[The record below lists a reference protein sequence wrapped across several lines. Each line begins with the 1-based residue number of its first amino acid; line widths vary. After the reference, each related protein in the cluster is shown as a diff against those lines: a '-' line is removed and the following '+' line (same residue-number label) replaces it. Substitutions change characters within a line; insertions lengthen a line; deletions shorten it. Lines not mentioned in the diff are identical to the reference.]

1 MINANGCTQFIKA
14 NAPAILTASACLGTV
29 ATAILTAKST
39 TLAIERIADYC
50 EDNLRSPE
58 DLTWRE
64 KFTISYRVYIPP
76 AIAGVAT
83 LVSIVAAN
91 RIQYARGAAFAL
103 AYSGSEAAF
112 RRYRDAVADVVNPKD
127 LEKVKARVAEKS
139 LSEADK
145 PHSGT
150 ILIAS
155 SGDVLC
161 YDIFSGRYFK
171 SDIETIRRVENN
183 INGQLNLE
191 CYASLNEFYAGLGI
205 PPIAAG
211 ELVGW
216 SDPNA
221 LSVEFGSQLTEKG
234 EPVLTIDFL
243 VQPKENYF
251 KIN

>member
-1 MINANGCTQFIKA
+1 MINANDCARLIKT
-14 NAPAILTASACLGTV
+14 NAPAILTASACIGAV
-29 ATAILTAKST
+29 ATAVLTAKST
-39 TLAIERIADYC
+39 TLAVERIADYC

-58 DLTWRE
+58 DLSWRE
-64 KFTISYRVYIPP
+64 KFAVSYRVYIPP

-112 RRYRDAVADVVNPKD
+112 RRYREAVADVVKPKD
-127 LEKVKARVAEKS
+127 LVKVKARAAEKS
-139 LSEADK
+139 LSDA
-145 PHSGT
+145 PPPSPGT
-150 ILIAS
+150 ILVAS
-155 SGDVLC
+155 SGDVTC
-161 YDIFSGRYFK
+161 YDVFSGRYFQ

-183 INGQLNLE
+183 INGQLNSE
-191 CYASLNEFYAGLGI
+191 CYASLNEFYAGLGL

-221 LSVEFGSQLTEKG
+221 LSVEFGSQLTDKG

-243 VQPKENYF
+243 VSPKENYF

>member
-1 MINANGCTQFIKA
+1 MINAGDITRLVKA
-14 NAPAILTASACLGTV
+14 NAPAILTASACAGTIV
-29 ATAILTAKST
+29 TAILTAKST
-39 TLAIERIADYC
+39 TLAIEKIADYC

-58 DLTWRE
+58 DLSWKE
-64 KFTISYRVYIPP
+64 KFAVSYRVYIPP
-76 AIAGVAT
+76 AIAGVCT
-83 LVSIVAAN
+83 LVSIIASN

-112 RRYRDAVADVVNPKD
+112 KRYREAVADVVKPKD
-127 LEKVKARVAEKS
+127 REAIKARVAEKS

>member
-1 MINANGCTQFIKA
+1 MINANDCARLVKA
-14 NAPAILTASACLGTV
+14 NAPAILTASACVGTI
-29 ATAILTAKST
+29 ATAVLTAKST
-39 TLAIERIADYC
+39 TLAIERVADYC
-50 EDNLRSPE
+50 EANLRSPE
-58 DLTWRE
+58 DLSWRE
-64 KFTISYRVYIPP
+64 KFAVSYRVYIPP

-112 RRYRDAVADVVNPKD
+112 RRYREAVADVVKPKD
-127 LEKVKARVAEKS
+127 LVKVKARAAEKS
-139 LSEADK
+139 LSEAGQ
-145 PHSGT
+145 PVSGT
-150 ILIAS
+150 LLVAS

-161 YDIFSGRYFK
+161 YDVFSGRYFK

-183 INGQLNLE
+183 INGQLNSE
-191 CYASLNEFYAGLGI
+191 CYASLNEFYAGLGLT
-205 PPIAAG
+205 PIAAG

-221 LSVEFGSQLTEKG
+221 LSVEFGSQLTDKG
-234 EPVLTIDFL
+234 EPVLTVDFL
-243 VQPKENYF
+243 VSPKENYF

>member
-1 MINANGCTQFIKA
+1 MINANGCAQFIKT
-14 NAPAILTASACLGTV
+14 NAPAIFTASACVGTI
-29 ATAILTAKST
+29 ATAVLTAKST

-64 KFTISYRVYIPP
+64 KFAISYRVYIPP

-83 LVSIVAAN
+83 LVSIIAAN

-103 AYSGSEAAF
+103 AYTGSEAAF
-112 RRYRDAVADVVNPKD
+112 RRYREAVADVVKPKE
-127 LEKVKARVAEKS
+127 LAAVKARVAEKS
-139 LSEADK
+139 LSETEP

-171 SDIETIRRVENN
+171 SDIESIRRVENN
-183 INGQLNLE
+183 INGQLNSE
-191 CYASLNEFYAGLGI
+191 CYASLNEFYAGLGL

-216 SDPNA
+216 SDPNS
-221 LSVEFGSQLTEKG
+221 LSVEFGSQLTDKG

-243 VQPKENYF
+243 VSPKENYF

>member
-1 MINANGCTQFIKA
+1 MINANGCAQFIKA
-14 NAPAILTASACLGTV
+14 NAPTIFT
-29 ATAILTAKST
+29 ATACVGTIATAVLTAKST
-39 TLAIERIADYC
+39 TLAIERISDYC

-64 KFTISYRVYIPP
+64 KFAVSYRVYIPP

-83 LVSIVAAN
+83 LVSIIAAN

-103 AYSGSEAAF
+103 AYTGSEAAF
-112 RRYRDAVADVVNPKD
+112 RRYREAVADVVNPKD
-127 LEKVKARVAEKS
+127 VQKVASRVAEKS
-139 LSEADK
+139 VQDAGE
-145 PHSGT
+145 PVPGT
-150 ILIAS
+150 VLVAS

-161 YDIFSGRYFK
+161 YDVFSGRYFR
-171 SDIETIRRVENN
+171 SDIESVRRVENN
-183 INGQLNLE
+183 INGQLNAE
-191 CYASLNEFYAGLGI
+191 CYASLNEFYAGLGL

-243 VQPKENYF
+243 VSPKENYF

>member
-1 MINANGCTQFIKA
+1 MINANGVTQFFKT
-14 NAPAILTASACLGTV
+14 NAPAILTASACVGTV
-29 ATAILTAKST
+29 ATAVLTAKST
-39 TLAIERIADYC
+39 TLAIEKISDYC
-50 EDNLRSPE
+50 EANLRSPE
-58 DLTWRE
+58 DLDWKE
-64 KFTISYRVYIPP
+64 KFAVSYRVYIPP
-76 AIAGVAT
+76 AIAGVCT

-112 RRYRDAVADVVNPKD
+112 RRYRDAVADVVKSKD

-139 LSEADK
+139 VQEAGQ
-145 PHSGT
+145 PVSGT
-150 ILIAS
+150 ILVAS
-155 SGDVLC
+155 SGDVTC
-161 YDIFSGRYFK
+161 YDVFSGRYFK

-183 INGQLNLE
+183 INGQLNSE
-191 CYASLNEFYAGLGI
+191 CYASLNEFYAGLGL

-234 EPVLTIDFL
+234 EPVLTVDFL
-243 VQPKENYF
+243 VSPKENYF

>member
-1 MINANGCTQFIKA
+1 MINAGDLTRLVKA
-14 NAPAILTASACLGTV
+14 NAPTILTASACAGTI
-29 ATAILTAKST
+29 ATVILTAKST
-39 TLAIERIADYC
+39 TLAIEKIADYC

-58 DLTWRE
+58 DLSWKE
-64 KFTISYRVYIPP
+64 KFAVSYRVYIPP
-76 AIAGVAT
+76 AITGVCT
-83 LVSIVAAN
+83 LVSIIASN

-112 RRYRDAVADVVNPKD
+112 KRYREAVADVVKPKD
-127 LEKVKARVAEKS
+127 REAIKARVAEKS
-139 LSEADK
+139 VQSAGE
-145 PHSGT
+145 PFPGT
-150 ILIAS
+150 ILVAS
-155 SGDVLC
+155 SGNVLC

-191 CYASLNEFYAGLGI
+191 CYASLNEFYNGLGI

-216 SDPNA
+216 SEPNS

-243 VQPKENYF
+243 VSPKENYF
-251 KIN
+251 RIN

>member
-1 MINANGCTQFIKA
+1 MINANDCARLVKA
-14 NAPAILTASACLGTV
+14 NAPAILTASACVGTI
-29 ATAILTAKST
+29 ATAVLTAKST
-39 TLAIERIADYC
+39 TLAIERVADYC
-50 EDNLRSPE
+50 EANLRSPE
-58 DLTWRE
+58 DLSWRE
-64 KFTISYRVYIPP
+64 KFAVSYRVYIPP

-112 RRYRDAVADVVNPKD
+112 RRYREAVADVVKPKD
-127 LEKVKARVAEKS
+127 LVKVKARAAEKS
-139 LSEADK
+139 LSDA
-145 PHSGT
+145 PPPSPGT
-150 ILIAS
+150 ILVAS
-155 SGDVLC
+155 SGDVTC
-161 YDIFSGRYFK
+161 YDVFSGRYFQ

-183 INGQLNLE
+183 INGQLNSE
-191 CYASLNEFYAGLGI
+191 CYASLNEFYVGLGL

-221 LSVEFGSQLTEKG
+221 LSVEFGSQLTDKG
-234 EPVLTIDFL
+234 EPVLTVDFL
-243 VQPKENYF
+243 VSPKENYF

>member
-1 MINANGCTQFIKA
+1 MINANDCARLVKA
-14 NAPAILTASACLGTV
+14 NAPAILTASACVGTI
-29 ATAILTAKST
+29 ATAVLTAKST
-39 TLAIERIADYC
+39 TLAIERVADYC
-50 EDNLRSPE
+50 EANLRSPE
-58 DLTWRE
+58 DLSWRE
-64 KFTISYRVYIPP
+64 KFAVSYRVYIPP

-112 RRYRDAVADVVNPKD
+112 RRYREAVSDVVKPKD
-127 LEKVKARVAEKS
+127 LVKVKARAAEKS
-139 LSEADK
+139 LSDSL
-145 PHSGT
+145 PPSPGT
-150 ILIAS
+150 ILVSS
-155 SGDVLC
+155 SGDVTC
-161 YDIFSGRYFK
+161 YDVFSGRYFQ

-183 INGQLNLE
+183 INGQLNSE
-191 CYASLNEFYAGLGI
+191 CYASLNEFYAGLGL

-221 LSVEFGSQLTEKG
+221 LSVEFGSQLTDKG
-234 EPVLTIDFL
+234 EPVLTVDFL
-243 VQPKENYF
+243 VSPKENYF

>member
-1 MINANGCTQFIKA
+1 MINANDCARLIKA
-14 NAPAILTASACLGTV
+14 NAPAILTASACVGTI

-39 TLAIERIADYC
+39 TLAIEKIADYC
-50 EDNLRSPE
+50 EANLRSPE
-58 DLTWRE
+58 DLSWKE
-64 KFTISYRVYIPP
+64 KFSVSYRVYIPP
-76 AIAGVAT
+76 AIAGVCT

-112 RRYRDAVADVVNPKD
+112 RRYREAVSDVVKPKD
-127 LEKVKARVAEKS
+127 VQKITSRVAEKS
-139 LSEADK
+139 LQEAGK
-145 PHSGT
+145 PLSGT
-150 ILIAS
+150 VLVAS

-161 YDIFSGRYFK
+161 YDVFSGRYFR

-183 INGQLNLE
+183 INGQLNAE
-191 CYASLNEFYAGLGI
+191 CYASLNEFYAGLGL

-216 SDPNA
+216 SVPNS

-234 EPVLTIDFL
+234 EPVLTVDFL
-243 VQPKENYF
+243 VSPKENYF
-251 KIN
+251 KIA

>member
-1 MINANGCTQFIKA
+1 MINANGCAQFIKA
-14 NAPAILTASACLGTV
+14 NAPAILTASACVGTV

-64 KFTISYRVYIPP
+64 KFAVSYRVYIPP
-76 AIAGVAT
+76 AITAVAT

-91 RIQYARGAAFAL
+91 RVQYSRGAAFAL
-103 AYSGSEAAF
+103 AYTGSEAAF
-112 RRYRDAVADVVNPKD
+112 KRYREAVADVVKPKD
-127 LEKVKARVAEKS
+127 VEKVKARVAEKS
-139 LSEADK
+139 VQDAGK
-145 PHSGT
+145 PVSGSV
-150 ILIAS
+150 LVAS

-161 YDIFSGRYFK
+161 YDVFSGRYFK

-191 CYASLNEFYAGLGI
+191 CYASLNEFYNGLGL

-216 SDPNA
+216 SEPNS

-234 EPVLTIDFL
+234 EPVLTVDFL
-243 VQPKENYF
+243 VSPKENYF

>member
-1 MINANGCTQFIKA
+1 MINAGDITRLVKT
-14 NAPAILTASACLGTV
+14 NAPAILTASACAGTI

-39 TLAIERIADYC
+39 TLAIEKIADYC

-58 DLTWRE
+58 ELSWKE
-64 KFTISYRVYIPP
+64 KFAVSYRVYIPP
-76 AIAGVAT
+76 AITGVCT
-83 LVSIVAAN
+83 LVSIIASN

-112 RRYRDAVADVVNPKD
+112 KRYREAVADVVKPKD
-127 LEKVKARVAEKS
+127 VEKVKSRVAEKS
-139 LSEADK
+139 VQSAGE
-145 PHSGT
+145 PFPGT
-150 ILIAS
+150 VLVAS
-155 SGDVLC
+155 SGNVLC

-191 CYASLNEFYAGLGI
+191 CYASLNEFYAGLGL

-216 SDPNA
+216 SDPNS

-243 VQPKENYF
+243 VQPRENYF

>member
-1 MINANGCTQFIKA
+1 MINANGCAQFIKA
-14 NAPAILTASACLGTV
+14 NAPAILTVSACVGTV

-39 TLAIERIADYC
+39 TLAVERIADYC
-50 EDNLRSPE
+50 EDNLRSPG

-64 KFTISYRVYIPP
+64 KFTVSYRVYIPP

-83 LVSIVAAN
+83 LVSIIAAN

-103 AYSGSEAAF
+103 AYTGSEAAF
-112 RRYRDAVADVVNPKD
+112 RRYREAVADVVKPKE
-127 LEKVKARVAEKS
+127 LAAVKARVAEKS
-139 LSEADK
+139 LIEADP
-145 PHSGT
+145 PHTGT
-150 ILIAS
+150 VLIAS

-161 YDIFSGRYFK
+161 YDVFSGRYFK

-183 INGQLNLE
+183 INGQLNAE
-191 CYASLNEFYAGLGI
+191 CYASLNEFYTGLGL

-216 SDPNA
+216 SVPNS
-221 LSVEFGSQLTEKG
+221 LSVEFGSQLTDKG

-243 VQPKENYF
+243 VSPKENYF

>member
-1 MINANGCTQFIKA
+1 MINANDCARLIKT
-14 NAPAILTASACLGTV
+14 NAPAILTASACVGTIV
-29 ATAILTAKST
+29 TAILTAKST

-64 KFTISYRVYIPP
+64 KFAVSYRVYIPP
-76 AIAGVAT
+76 ALAGVAT
-83 LVSIVAAN
+83 LVSIVATN

-112 RRYRDAVADVVNPKD
+112 RRYRDAVADVVKPKD
-127 LEKVKARVAEKS
+127 LEKVKARIVEKS
-139 LSEADK
+139 VSEAGT
-145 PHSGT
+145 PHPGT
-150 ILIAS
+150 VLVAS
-155 SGDVLC
+155 SGEVLC
-161 YDIFSGRYFK
+161 YDVFSGRYFK

-183 INGQLNLE
+183 INSQLNLE
-191 CYASLNEFYAGLGI
+191 CYASLNEFYNGLGI

-211 ELVGW
+211 DIVGW
-216 SDPNA
+216 NEPNS

-243 VQPKENYF
+243 VTPKENYF

>member
-1 MINANGCTQFIKA
+1 MINANDCARLIKA
-14 NAPAILTASACLGTV
+14 NAPAILTASACVGTI

-39 TLAIERIADYC
+39 TLAIEKIADYC
-50 EDNLRSPE
+50 EANLRSPE
-58 DLTWRE
+58 DLSWKE
-64 KFTISYRVYIPP
+64 KFSVSYRVYIPP
-76 AIAGVAT
+76 AIAGVCT

-112 RRYRDAVADVVNPKD
+112 RRYREAVADVVKPKD
-127 LEKVKARVAEKS
+127 VQKITSRVAEKS
-139 LSEADK
+139 VQEAGK
-145 PHSGT
+145 PIPGT
-150 ILIAS
+150 VLVAS

-161 YDIFSGRYFK
+161 YDVFSGRYFR

-183 INGQLNLE
+183 INGQLNAE
-191 CYASLNEFYAGLGI
+191 CYASLNEFYAGLGL

-216 SDPNA
+216 SVPNS

-234 EPVLTIDFL
+234 EPVLTVDFL
-243 VQPKENYF
+243 VSPKENYF
-251 KIN
+251 KIA

>member
-1 MINANGCTQFIKA
+1 MINANGCAQFIKA
-14 NAPAILTASACLGTV
+14 NVPTIFTATACIGTV
-29 ATAILTAKST
+29 ATAVLTAKST

-64 KFTISYRVYIPP
+64 KFAISYRVYIPP
-76 AIAGVAT
+76 AIAGVCT

-103 AYSGSEAAF
+103 AYTGSEAAF
-112 RRYRDAVADVVNPKD
+112 KRYREAVADVVKPKD

-139 LSEADK
+139 LSEAGK

-171 SDIETIRRVENN
+171 SDIENIRRVENN

-216 SDPNA
+216 SEPNS

>member
-1 MINANGCTQFIKA
+1 MINANDCARLIKT
-14 NAPAILTASACLGTV
+14 NAPAILTAAACMGTV
-29 ATAILTAKST
+29 TTAILTAKST

-58 DLTWRE
+58 DLSWRE
-64 KFTISYRVYIPP
+64 KFAVSYRVYIPP

-91 RIQYARGAAFAL
+91 RVGYNRGAAFAL

-112 RRYRDAVADVVNPKD
+112 RRYRQALEDVGGQKAV
-127 LEKVKARVAEKS
+127 EEVKARVAEKS
-139 LSEADK
+139 IQEAGQ
-145 PHSGT
+145 PLPGT
-150 ILIAS
+150 VLVAS

-161 YDIFSGRYFK
+161 YDVFSGRYFR

-183 INGQLNLE
+183 INGQLNTDS
-191 CYASLNEFYAGLGI
+191 YASLNEFYAGLGL

-216 SDPNA
+216 SDPNS
-221 LSVEFGSQLTEKG
+221 LSVEFGSQLDTKG
-234 EPVLTIDFL
+234 QPVLTIDFL
-243 VQPKENYF
+243 VSPKENYF
-251 KIN
+251 KLA